1 MKIKKVKINR
11 IIVVVGVI
19 LLCCSCSKMENKH
32 HMDTENIMMEET
44 GETSSLSGVQQDIK
58 EETAL
63 GADKIQPEKGNIDFE
78 LKIIK
83 EANCR
88 IKVLDVEEA
97 TGLAK
102 KIAAKYRGYVSD
114 ERFTNTNYSKENRFT
129 IRVPQ
134 NNFDIVLDSICKTAE
149 FVNFKNIS
157 TIDVTEEYVDITSR
171 LKTKLEVKQRYET
184 ILRTK
189 AKTVEDILMAEEK
202 LSKLQEEIE
211 SAQGRL
217 KYLGSKVTYS
227 TIQLDIY
234 ETIIPKVQSEK
245 YTLGFLDKAKKGLL
259 FGWSVIEA
267 LTLSLFYIWPLL
279 ILGIFGF
286 IYFKWRRK

>member
-1 MKIKKVKINR
+1 
-11 IIVVVGVI
+11 
-19 LLCCSCSKMENKH
+19 
-32 HMDTENIMMEET
+32 MDTENIMMEET

-149 FVNFKNIS
+149 FVDFKNIS

-259 FGWSVIEA
+259 FGWSVIEV